1 MRLVILN
8 NRLLFFHL
16 ILNAVI
22 NLPADFVLLGIKDKV
37 GLSERPLHPADI
49 LLSFFIVFPLFVTD
63 NKLILELNKEFDFL
77 GMSVDLLIVK
87 LNLLGVL
94 KEPLLVLSLRDL
106 VLERAFLII
115 LLPPVPVSLERVLQ
129 FIFQEWDDQIEM
141 GVNDNLNI
149 SNPLFQES
157 LVG

>member
-1 MRLVILN
+1 
-8 NRLLFFHL
+8 
-16 ILNAVI
+16 
-22 NLPADFVLLGIKDKV
+22 
-37 GLSERPLHPADI
+37 
-49 LLSFFIVFPLFVTD
+49 
-63 NKLILELNKEFDFL
+63 
-77 GMSVDLLIVK
+77 MSVDLLIVK

-106 VLERAFLII
+106 VLERALLII

-129 FIFQEWDDQIEM
+129 FIAQEWDDQIEM

>member
-1 MRLVILN
+1 
-8 NRLLFFHL
+8 
-16 ILNAVI
+16 
-22 NLPADFVLLGIKDKV
+22 
-37 GLSERPLHPADI
+37 
-49 LLSFFIVFPLFVTD
+49 
-63 NKLILELNKEFDFL
+63 LELNKEFDFL

>member
-1 MRLVILN
+1 LN
-8 NRLLFFHL
+8 NRLLFFYL
-16 ILNAVI
+16 ILNAII

-106 VLERAFLII
+106 VLERALLII
-115 LLPPVPVSLERVLQ
+115 LLPPVPVSLE
-129 FIFQEWDDQIEM
+129 
-141 GVNDNLNI
+141 
-149 SNPLFQES
+149 
-157 LVG
+157 

>member
-1 MRLVILN
+1 
-8 NRLLFFHL
+8 
-16 ILNAVI
+16 
-22 NLPADFVLLGIKDKV
+22 
-37 GLSERPLHPADI
+37 
-49 LLSFFIVFPLFVTD
+49 
-63 NKLILELNKEFDFL
+63 
-77 GMSVDLLIVK
+77 MSVDLLIVK